1 MKIKSKGT
9 LENKMK
15 KETLKKMK
23 IKLKN
28 VFSLFLEK
36 NTF

>member
-1 MKIKSKGT
+1 MKMKSKGT

-23 IKLKN
+23 MKLKKCL
-28 VFSLFLEK
+28 LF
-36 NTF
+36 NS